1 MESYICESNRNEISQ
16 KMSSLIKSNQ
26 WSAPSSDSLSCNSR
40 SATAPR
46 LFRNPC
52 FRYSVHSWLFVL
64 EKTSCWFLTL
74 TRFFDASCQ
83 NKSVALLQGD
93 QMAKTLFRHNQQN
106 WVASFFIARAKLS
119 GTSLSGNCQAGG
131 DERQNRDPPSLS
143 NCNAQW

>member
-1 MESYICESNRNEISQ
+1 MEIIYMWIQQKWNFSENEFSNQ
-16 KMSSLIKSNQ
+16 IKSMV
-26 WSAPSSDSLSCNSR
+26 SAFFFLQRSVGNSTQ
-40 SATAPR
+40 A
-46 LFRNPC
+46 FRKPC
-52 FRYSVHSWLFVL
+52 FRYSVQSWVFVL

-106 WVASFFIARAKLS
+106 WAASFFIAWAKLS

-131 DERQNRDPPSLS
+131 DERQNRDPASLS